1 MNVIFLFLFCADKQV
16 LCFVFPFPG
25 GTEVIT
31 EDDYQNGHPDL
42 EAASSGRLGVGR
54 DKMVYMAVK
63 NPPKEEEDDED
74 DTDDDDDDDISMF
87 LLRICTIDVFDLCL
101 GCSYTTVTIWI
112 HS

>member
-1 MNVIFLFLFCADKQV
+1 MSFWWFFLFFIYLFFQ
-16 LCFVFPFPG
+16 G

-63 NPPKEEEDDED
+63 NHPKEEEDDED
-74 DTDDDDDDDISMF
+74 DSDDDEDEDIGMPF
-87 LLRICTIDVFDLCL
+87 I
-101 GCSYTTVTIWI
+101 
-112 HS
+112 

>member
-1 MNVIFLFLFCADKQV
+1 MFFLFCFFQ
-16 LCFVFPFPG
+16 G

-63 NPPKEEEDDED
+63 NHPKEEEDDED
-74 DTDDDDDDDISMF
+74 DSDDDEDEDIGMPF
-87 LLRICTIDVFDLCL
+87 I
-101 GCSYTTVTIWI
+101 
-112 HS
+112 

>member
-1 MNVIFLFLFCADKQV
+1 MTVNLLTGTPSPLFS
-16 LCFVFPFPG
+16 G

-63 NPPKEEEDDED
+63 AQPKEEEVDDD
-74 DTDDDDDDDISMF
+74 DSDDDDDDDTGVFVLF
-87 LLRICTIDVFDLCL
+87 L
-101 GCSYTTVTIWI
+101 
-112 HS
+112 

>member
-1 MNVIFLFLFCADKQV
+1 MS
-16 LCFVFPFPG
+16 G

-63 NPPKEEEDDED
+63 AKPKEEEVDDD
-74 DTDDDDDDDISMF
+74 DSDDDDDDDTG
-87 LLRICTIDVFDLCL
+87 LLFQKSIIY
-101 GCSYTTVTIWI
+101 CS
-112 HS
+112 H